1 MKGKKC
7 TLILNTR
14 WGYCCSPMQC
24 SSISEA
30 MRTAKAAGMPYRIFV
45 NGKLYKSG
53 WSMA

>member
-14 WGYCCSPMQC
+14 WGYCLSPMQC
-24 SSISEA
+24 GSISEA
-30 MRTAKAAGMPYRIFV
+30 LREARESGMAYRIFI

-53 WSMA
+53 WSLA